1 VASGVTFRLVPGLS
15 ARDRAATLAVL
26 ENAQWVYALGRYPK
40 KQVLDDEIDV
50 RMLRDRIGAMR
61 KAAQELSPAQ
71 RKKIDVPWAR
81 LEDDPDETPDMLW
94 TVAKK
99 VTPKVLAEM
108 RPLVSDTPEA
118 AFLITPEPKKTAA
131 KKTPKRPG
139 PTKAKTR
146 GKIGGKNPRHRR

>member
-1 VASGVTFRLVPGLS
+1 VGPARQLIFRLVPGLT

-50 RMLRDRIGAMR
+50 KMLRDRIGAMR
-61 KAAQELSPAQ
+61 KAAQDLSPAQ
-71 RKKIDVPWAR
+71 RKKVDLPWAR

-99 VTPKVLAEM
+99 VTPKVLAEL

-118 AFLITPEPKKTAA
+118 AFLINPETKKTAA
-131 KKTPKRPG
+131 KKKTKKKTATARKR
-139 PTKAKTR
+139 KK
-146 GKIGGKNPRHRR
+146 